1 MAQRRKALLIASRAT
16 GIGAPDDMKQAHRAQ
31 AWLAASDDAVPLAV
45 GNPHRCKF
53 IASPAGGWDRA
64 GQSTPIRLR
73 SRFGVGPVWQLAAT
87 EM

>member
-45 GNPHRCKF
+45 GNLH
-53 IASPAGGWDRA
+53 
-64 GQSTPIRLR
+64 
-73 SRFGVGPVWQLAAT
+73 
-87 EM
+87 